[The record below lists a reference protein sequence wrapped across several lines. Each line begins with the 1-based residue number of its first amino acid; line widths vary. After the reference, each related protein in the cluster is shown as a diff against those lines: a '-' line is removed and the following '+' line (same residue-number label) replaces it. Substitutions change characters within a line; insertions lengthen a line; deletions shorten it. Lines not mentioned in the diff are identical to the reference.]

1 MNDVANISERAITIL
16 KKLISIQSYSK
27 EEDKTADLI
36 FDYLKENGFS
46 PKRKLNNVWAWSGEK
61 DNAKPTML
69 LNSHHDTVRAS
80 SKWTFDPF
88 KAIEV
93 DGKLFGLG
101 SNDAGGPLVS
111 LLHVFIE
118 LSKSEQSYNLV
129 FLASAEEETS
139 GKQGVPIVLDE
150 FGKIDLGVVGEPTS
164 MDMAI
169 AERGLIVIDG
179 ITHGQSG
186 HAARGEGENAL
197 YKAIKDIEWFKSFEF
212 EKKSEILG
220 GINMTVTKIEAGS
233 QHNVVP
239 DECKFV
245 VDVRPNEH
253 YSNKEIVEVIQ
264 KYVESEI
271 VPRSLNLNASGIS
284 LDHPVVKKGQEMG
297 IRTYGSQTMSDQV
310 HMPFQCIK
318 MGPGD
323 TRRSHTADEFIY
335 LDEIRE
341 GIDIYLKLLN
351 GLEING

>member
-1 MNDVANISERAITIL
+1 MSDIANISERAIIL
-16 KKLISIQSYSK
+16 LKRLISIQSYSK

-36 FDYLKENGFS
+36 FDYLKENGFN
-46 PKRKLNNVWAWSGEK
+46 PQRKLNNVWAWSGKK
-61 DNAKPTML
+61 DESKSTML
-69 LNSHHDTVRAS
+69 LNSHHDTVRAT

-88 KAIEV
+88 NPTEI
-93 DGKLFGLG
+93 DGKLIGLG

-118 LSKSEQSYNLV
+118 LSKREQPYNLI

-150 FGKIDLGVVGEPTS
+150 IGEIDLGVVGEPTS

-169 AERGLIVIDG
+169 AERGLIVLDG
-179 ITHGQSG
+179 IAHGQSG

-220 GINMTVTKIEAGS
+220 GINMTVTQIEAGS

-284 LDHPVVKKGQEMG
+284 LDHPVVRKGKELG

>member
-1 MNDVANISERAITIL
+1 MSDIANISERAIILL

-36 FDYLKENGFS
+36 FDYLRENGFN
-46 PKRKLNNVWAWSGEK
+46 PQRKLNNIWAWSGKK
-61 DNAKPTML
+61 DAAKPTML
-69 LNSHHDTVRAS
+69 LNSHHDTVRAT

-88 KAIEV
+88 NPTEV
-93 DGKLFGLG
+93 DGKLIGLG

-118 LSKSEQSYNLV
+118 LSKREQPYNLV

-150 FGKIDLGVVGEPTS
+150 IGKIDLGVVGEPTS

-169 AERGLIVIDG
+169 AERGLIVLDG
-179 ITHGQSG
+179 IAHGQSG

-220 GINMTVTKIEAGS
+220 GINMTVTQIEAGS

-253 YSNKEIVEVIQ
+253 YSNKEIVEVIE

-284 LDHPVVKKGQEMG
+284 LDHPVVRKGKELG